1 MNSFQLDPDKAMSNR
16 RKHNLN
22 LALGAEIFDQTFIE
36 EEDDRIDYGESR
48 FLAIGPVASLGDRI
62 CAVVY
67 TWRGN
72 ERRLISFRKAND
84 QEIGKYRAS
93 NPRNARCC

>member
-1 MNSFQLDPDKAMSNR
+1 VTEFDPDKAMINR
-16 RKHNLN
+16 HKHGLN
-22 LALGAEIFDQTFIE
+22 LTLGVEVFDGPFIE
-36 EEDDRIDYGESR
+36 EEDDRVNYGETR

-84 QEIGKYRAS
+84 KEVGKYRQS
-93 NPRNARCC
+93 YP

>member
-1 MNSFQLDPDKAMSNR
+1 VVEFDPDKAVINR

-22 LALGAEIFDQTFIE
+22 LALGAEIFDRPFIE
-36 EEDDRIDYGESR
+36 EQDDRFDYGETR

-67 TWRGN
+67 TWRDA

-84 QEIGKYRAS
+84 KEVRKYRAS
-93 NPRNARCC
+93 HP

>member
-1 MNSFQLDPDKAMSNR
+1 MTSFQLDPDKAVINQ

-22 LALGAEIFDQTFIE
+22 LALGIEIFDRPFVE
-36 EEDDRIDYGESR
+36 EEDDRVDYGEAR

-67 TWRGN
+67 TWRVT

-84 QEIGKYRAS
+84 KEIGKYRAS
-93 NPRNARCC
+93 HG